1 MDLKSQTRKAQ
12 TLLAKKQVVLFDL
25 DGTLYLGAKVLPGA
39 VELVSRLQEQGKRVF
54 FFTNNSS
61 RSETDYVKKLK
72 SMGFQVSKN
81 DIVMSTHSLISGL
94 KKRRIRK
101 VFLLGTPSM
110 RIMLR
115 RNGILC
121 LASPKTAKAVVV
133 GFDKTLTYKKLLLA
147 SQAIAKGL
155 PYFVTHPD
163 YFCPT
168 EFGPEPDCGSFA
180 LVLEKTTKK
189 KPQEIFG
196 KPNPAMIK
204 EVQKRAR
211 CKKSEMIMLGD
222 RLMTDI
228 EMARKSKIDSIFVL
242 SGDNNFADIGKLK
255 VKPSA
260 VVRSVKNLL

>member
-1 MDLKSQTRKAQ
+1 MDLKSQTKKAQ
-12 TLLAKKQVVLFDL
+12 ALLASKKVVLFDL
-25 DGTLYLGAKVLPGA
+25 DGTLYLGSKVLPGA
-39 VELVSRLQEQGKRVF
+39 VELVRKLREQGKRLF

-61 RSETDYVKKLK
+61 RSEADYLKKLK
-72 SMGFQVSKN
+72 SMGFPVSKN
-81 DIVMSTHSLISGL
+81 EIVMSTHSLISGL

-101 VFLLGTPSM
+101 IFLLGTPSM

-115 RNGILC
+115 KSGILC
-121 LASPKTAKAVVV
+121 LATPKTAKAVVV

-168 EFGPEPDCGSFA
+168 EFGPEPDCGSFG

-189 KPQEIFG
+189 KPKEVFG
-196 KPNPAMIK
+196 KPNPAMIE
-204 EVQKRAR
+204 EVRKRVR

-242 SGDNNFADIGKLK
+242 SGDNNLADIGKLNI
-255 VKPSA
+255 KPSA
-260 VVRSVKNLL
+260 VVKSVKSLL